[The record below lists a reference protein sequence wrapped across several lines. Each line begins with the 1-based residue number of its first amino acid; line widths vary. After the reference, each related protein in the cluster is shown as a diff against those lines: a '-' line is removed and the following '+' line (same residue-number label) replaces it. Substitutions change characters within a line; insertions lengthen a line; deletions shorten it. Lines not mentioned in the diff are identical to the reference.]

1 MPRSRYADR
10 IATIYFP
17 GPEERKEWA
26 KDAKDAGY
34 SLSQYILEMV
44 SLSRN
49 AQKSQPTYF
58 SSKDIEEVRK
68 ENRMLKRDNQE
79 KALLLEHYETELF
92 KARNKAYLAVDSDEA
107 QDYDARLVELLRK
120 GKTVDS
126 YRILTGL
133 SIDPRDSDAT
143 KIVKNQLE
151 ELRSFGLVKET
162 PAGWRW
168 IG

>member
-1 MPRSRYADR
+1 MPRPRYKDR

-26 KDAKDAGY
+26 KDAEKAGY

-44 SLSRN
+44 SKSRS
-49 AQKSQPTYF
+49 AQTCPPSHT
-58 SSKDIEEVRK
+58 SSKDIEDVRK
-68 ENRMLKRDNQE
+68 ENRILKRDNHE
-79 KALLLEHYETELF
+79 KDLLLEHYETELF
-92 KARNKAYLAVDSDEA
+92 KSRNKAYLAINSEEA
-107 QDYDARLVELLRK
+107 QEYDSRLVELLRN

-133 SIDPRDSDAT
+133 SIDPRDSEAT
-143 KIVKNQLE
+143 KIIKNQLE
-151 ELRSFGLVKET
+151 ELRGFGLVKET